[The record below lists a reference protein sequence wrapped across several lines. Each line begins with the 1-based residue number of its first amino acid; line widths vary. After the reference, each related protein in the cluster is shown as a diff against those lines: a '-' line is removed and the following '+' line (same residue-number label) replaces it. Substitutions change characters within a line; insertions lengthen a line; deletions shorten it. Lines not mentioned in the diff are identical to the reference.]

1 MVSSAKQHLMTK
13 QYTYSKIRLWHAV
26 QPRLGQPDAEL
37 HIVMLLMV
45 GEKQYLLSMKVI
57 SVMHVLMLAEIC
69 CDLTNFCVELDI
81 NVLLL
86 AKQYSILAHKHS
98 QMSTLA

>member
-1 MVSSAKQHLMTK
+1 
-13 QYTYSKIRLWHAV
+13 
-26 QPRLGQPDAEL
+26 
-37 HIVMLLMV
+37 
-45 GEKQYLLSMKVI
+45 MKVI

-86 AKQYSILAHKHS
+86 AKQYSILAHTHS